1 MACSNC
7 RNEKTIYSI
16 IQKKTCGNCDG
27 VCNPNALNEITQKR
41 IWKQV
46 RVQSSLYAMVKSNIN
61 VIGTLDNSQLST
73 NYKVNWNQSS
83 DRNKPS
89 IQSNIIYSRGSST
102 ARSITRNRPGS
113 CSPGGQGVDIKH
125 NSYDRYLARLKGN
138 VVKINNINPSITPIA
153 GNKVNSYG
161 ILSNSCKTC

>member
-1 MACSNC
+1 MTCYNC
-7 RNEKTIYSI
+7 TNEKTIYSI
-16 IQKKTCGNCDG
+16 IQKKTCNCNG
-27 VCNPNALNEITQKR
+27 VCNPNALNEITQKK

-61 VIGTLDNSQLST
+61 VIGTLDNSPLST
-73 NYKVNWNQSS
+73 TYKVNWNQSS

-89 IQSNIIYSRGSST
+89 IQSNIIYSRGNST
-102 ARSITRNRPGS
+102 TKSITRNRPGS

-138 VVKINNINPSITPIA
+138 VVKTNIANPVLMPIS

-161 ILSNSCKTC
+161 ILSNICDTC

>member
-1 MACSNC
+1 MPCNSYT
-7 RNEKTIYSI
+7 NEKTIYSI
-16 IQKKTCGNCDG
+16 IQKKTCGNCNG
-27 VCNPNALNEITQKR
+27 VCNPNASNEITQKR

-61 VIGTLDNSQLST
+61 VIGTLDNSPLST

-102 ARSITRNRPGS
+102 AKSITRNRPGS
-113 CSPGGQGVDIKH
+113 CSSGGQGVDIKH

-138 VVKINNINPSITPIA
+138 VVKTNNIIPLITPIS

-161 ILSNSCKTC
+161 ILSNNCKTC

>member
-1 MACSNC
+1 MTCYNC
-7 RNEKTIYSI
+7 TNEKTIYSI
-16 IQKKTCGNCDG
+16 IQKKTCSCNG

-46 RVQSSLYAMVKSNIN
+46 RVQSSLYTMVKSNIN
-61 VIGTLDNSQLST
+61 VIGTLDNSPLST

-102 ARSITRNRPGS
+102 AKSITRNRPGS

-125 NSYDRYLARLKGN
+125 NSYDRYLARLKATN
-138 VVKINNINPSITPIA
+138 LITQNKTSIPLQ
-153 GNKVNSYG
+153 GNKTKKYGLVNQS
-161 ILSNSCKTC
+161 LQCNC

>member
-1 MACSNC
+1 
-7 RNEKTIYSI
+7 
-16 IQKKTCGNCDG
+16 
-27 VCNPNALNEITQKR
+27 
-41 IWKQV
+41 
-46 RVQSSLYAMVKSNIN
+46 MVKSNIN

-89 IQSNIIYSRGSST
+89 IQSNIVYSRGSST
-102 ARSITRNRPGS
+102 ARSITRNRPGA